1 MALRLTQVGNKQGFS
16 DGNIHYL
23 SGNTTPG
30 GDASFQDAAPI
41 GSKYTFTSAGD
52 TYVKVS
58 LANNSILDWEIV
70 PTDARMVAVETSA
83 STNATNIAAEVTRA
97 QAAEATN
104 ATAAATAQTQ
114 ADLGV
119 ANAAAAQTQADLGVA
134 NAAVAQTQADLG
146 VANAAAAQTTA
157 NAAIPT
163 LEKAAAN
170 GVATLD
176 ANSTIPTSQLPP
188 LAISTVSTVASEAAM
203 LALVAQSGDVAVRSD
218 LTSAAGNVF
227 MHNGGTAGTIA
238 DWTQIDA
245 GGYAVSSVNG
255 QVGNIVLGFA
265 DVGADAAGA
274 AAAVQTNLDSEVLR
288 AQAAEAANGALIGT
302 SVAGNYYLA
311 SDSLAAADAKIDA
324 QVALNTADIAT
335 NSASIASNAAT
346 IATLSANTSG
356 YSTSSFTA
364 VTNQVVDSVPV
375 AGLHRVEWDIAVT
388 DNAVRGNMQTLK
400 ISAAYDGTTVEHDED
415 DALDFGSPING
426 LTYSVAVVGAN
437 VELTVSATGAVD
449 INAVRRY
456 L

>member
-1 MALRLTQVGNKQGFS
+1 MALRLTQVGNKHGFS

-30 GDASFQDAAPI
+30 GDASFQDASPI

-58 LANNSILDWEIV
+58 VANNTILDWEIV
-70 PTDARMVAVETSA
+70 PTDARMLAVEGAA

-97 QAAEATN
+97 VGAEGVN

-114 ADLGV
+114 ANLGV
-119 ANAAAAQTQADLGVA
+119 TNAAVAQTQADLGVA
-134 NAAVAQTQADLG
+134 NAVVAQTQADLG

-157 NAAIPT
+157 NAAIPA

-176 ANSTIPTSQLPP
+176 ANATIPTSQLPP
-188 LAISTVSTVASEAAM
+188 LAISTVTTVASQAAM

-265 DVGADAAGA
+265 DVGADAAGTA
-274 AAAVQTNLDSEVLR
+274 AGVQTNLDAEVLR
-288 AQAAEAANGALIGT
+288 AQTAEAANGTLIGT

-311 SDSLAAADAKIDA
+311 TDSLAAADAKIDA
-324 QVALNTADIAT
+324 QVAVNTASIST
-335 NSASIASNAAT
+335 NAANIASNAAT
-346 IATLSANTSG
+346 IATLSSNTSG
-356 YSTSSFTA
+356 FNTSNFVA
-364 VTNQVVDSVPV
+364 VTNQIADSVPV

-400 ISAAYDGTTVEHDED
+400 ISAAYDGTIVEHDED
-415 DALDFGSPING
+415 DALDFGVPIPG
-426 LTYSVAVVGAN
+426 LTYSVAIVGTN
-437 VELTVSATGAVD
+437 VELTITSTGAVD
-449 INAVRRY
+449 INVVRRS